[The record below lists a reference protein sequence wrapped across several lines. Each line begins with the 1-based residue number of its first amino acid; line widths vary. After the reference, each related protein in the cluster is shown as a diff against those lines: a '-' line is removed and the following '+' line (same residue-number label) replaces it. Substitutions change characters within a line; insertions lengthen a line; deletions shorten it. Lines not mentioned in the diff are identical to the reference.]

1 MDAVDLPPIP
11 IEPPPCPYR
20 FPDAHSGQGPH
31 GVVCLGGDFSPG
43 TILEAYRRG
52 LFPWPVDEDTVP
64 WCSPDPRAVYKLSEA
79 DHLSRSLRRTVRS
92 GAFRLTVDK
101 AFEAVVRACGDRA
114 QGTWILPEYVRGFR
128 ELRSLGWCHSLEV
141 WEVATGELV
150 GGIYG
155 IAVGAMFAGESMFHR
170 RTDASKVAFFGLM
183 KLLRRS
189 GFRLV
194 DVQVESEHL
203 LSLGCATMPR
213 AEFLPRLESA
223 VRTRTPFPR
232 AVPDDLFDDTVAE
245 LLCEDSSRTGFR
257 TGRGT

>member
-1 MDAVDLPPIP
+1 MDLPPIP

-64 WCSPDPRAVYKLSEA
+64 WCSPDPRAVYMLSEA

-101 AFEAVVRACGDRA
+101 AFEAVVRACGDRE

-189 GFRLV
+189 GYRLV

-203 LSLGCATMPR
+203 LSLGCTTMPR

-232 AVPDDLFDDTVAE
+232 TVPDDLFDDASAPLV
-245 LLCEDSSRTGFR
+245 
-257 TGRGT
+257 